1 MTSTDRPAGRAG
13 TDLAHRAASWSP
25 IEPLSRAGAAAWRL
39 LTDVRFAVVLI
50 TLLAL
55 FGLVGL
61 LVRQFRVTAADD
73 PARYAIELA
82 EIERLW
88 STMTPF
94 GLPLGPVL
102 ADVFDRL
109 GLFTVFSTPWF
120 LILMAVLTLS
130 IVCCTLDRTPKLWR
144 SVRDVRVEQPDGFFD
159 PRLDHR
165 AVLVPPVAGE
175 GGAVGPMVE
184 RVGAAFRSS
193 RLRVR
198 RSTSADGSTVWLYG
212 DRNQY
217 NKLATLLTHAGLVL
231 FLVGG
236 AVTVAA
242 GFETVVFVGEGQ
254 SAPVRR
260 VGTPGNL
267 MVKVN
272 DFDAPRRADG
282 SFADFATDMAVYRDG
297 VEVARKTIRVN
308 DPLTV
313 DGYVFHQN
321 TFGPA
326 VDLTI
331 RDADGGLAWSGPVI
345 LAGQIADR
353 PQGFLTIPG
362 TRIGLV
368 VVLDEASDGS
378 ERVVLQGVGPPPEPG
393 TGGETIF
400 LATVPAGAATDP
412 SISADHEIA
421 VAGIGSWSGLV
432 DQERPGPAAHLDR
445 VRPAHQRAR
454 ADVLLPA
461 SPGVG
466 THRGRPGRA
475 RVHRRPLCRPRPRV
489 RTPAG
494 ARRERAR
501 RARWIEDGQPGDL
514 TRTHTRHRRQ

>member
-1 MTSTDRPAGRAG
+1 VTTTDRPAGG
-13 TDLAHRAASWSP
+13 LARRTASWSP
-25 IEPLSRAGAAAWRL
+25 VDPLARTGAAAWRL

-55 FGLVGL
+55 FGLIGL

-88 STMTPF
+88 STTTPL

-120 LILMAVLTLS
+120 LLLMAVLTLS
-130 IVCCTLDRTPKLWR
+130 IICCTLDRTPKLWR
-144 SVRDVRVEQPDGFFD
+144 SVRDVRVEQPEGFFD

-165 AVLVPPVAGE
+165 AVLSASGAETGAAVAT
-175 GGAVGPMVE
+175 
-184 RVGAAFRSS
+184 AFRSS

-198 RSTSADGSTVWLYG
+198 RSTSADGSTLWLYG

-254 SAPVRR
+254 SAPIRR

-282 SFADFATDMAVYRDG
+282 SFADFATEMTVFRDG
-297 VEVARKTIRVN
+297 AEVASKTIRVN
-308 DPLTV
+308 DPLNV

-331 RDADGGLAWSGPVI
+331 RDAAGALAWSGPVI
-345 LAGQIADR
+345 LAGQIAER

-362 TRIGLV
+362 TRVGLV
-368 VVLDEASDGS
+368 VVLDRAADGG
-378 ERVVLQGVGPPPEPG
+378 ERVVLQGVGPSPAEG
-393 TGGETIF
+393 AEGETLF
-400 LATVPAGAATDP
+400 LATVPLGQATDP

-432 DQERPGPAAHLDR
+432 VKNDPGQPLIWIAFGLLISGL
-445 VRPAHQRAR
+445 
-454 ADVLLPA
+454 VL
-461 SPGVG
+461 
-466 THRGRPGRA
+466 TFYF
-475 RVHRRPLCRPRPRV
+475 PR
-489 RTPAG
+489 
-494 ARRERAR
+494 R
-501 RARWIEDGQPGDL
+501 RAWARIESGQVALAFLADRYVDRDREFEVLRSRVAQAVTG
-514 TRTHTRHRRQ
+514 RHAG

>member
-1 MTSTDRPAGRAG
+1 MG
-13 TDLAHRAASWSP
+13 AS
-25 IEPLSRAGAAAWRL
+25 AWRL
-39 LTDVRFAVVLI
+39 LTDVRFAVILI

-55 FGLVGL
+55 TGLVGL

-88 STMTPF
+88 STLTPF
-94 GLPLGPVL
+94 GLPVGPVL

-109 GLFTVFSTPWF
+109 GLFTVFSSPWF
-120 LILMAVLTLS
+120 LLLMAVLTLS

-144 SVRDVRVEQPDGFFD
+144 SVRDVRVEQPEGFFD
-159 PRLDHR
+159 PRLEHR
-165 AVLVPPVAGE
+165 AVMTAPVV
-175 GGAVGPMVE
+175 GGAEQPVE
-184 RVGAAFRSS
+184 AAFRAS

-198 RSTSADGSTVWLYG
+198 RVRSADGATTWIYG
-212 DRNQY
+212 DRNQH

-242 GFETVVFVGEGQ
+242 GFETVVFVAEGQ
-254 SAPVRR
+254 SAPIRS

-267 MVKVN
+267 MVKVD

-282 SFADFATDMAVYRDG
+282 SFADFATILTVFRDG
-297 VEVARKTIRVN
+297 AAVARKTIRVN
-308 DPLTV
+308 DPLAV

-331 RDADGGLAWSGPVI
+331 RDAAGGLAWSGNII
-345 LAGQIADR
+345 LAGQVAER

-362 TRIGLV
+362 TSVGLV
-368 VVLDEASDGS
+368 VVLDRAADGG
-378 ERVVLQGVGPPPEPG
+378 ERVVLQGVGPPSVAGE
-393 TGGETIF
+393 GGETLF
-400 LATVPAGAATDP
+400 LATLPVGGATDR

-432 DQERPGPAAHLDR
+432 VKNDPGQPLIWIAFGLLISGL
-445 VRPAHQRAR
+445 
-454 ADVLLPA
+454 VL
-461 SPGVG
+461 
-466 THRGRPGRA
+466 TFYF
-475 RVHRRPLCRPRPRV
+475 PR
-489 RTPAG
+489 
-494 ARRERAR
+494 R
-501 RARWIEDGQPGDL
+501 RAWARIEDGRVALAFLADRYVDRDHEFERLRERVSDAFGEAGRKTDL
-514 TRTHTRHRRQ
+514 REAHRDP